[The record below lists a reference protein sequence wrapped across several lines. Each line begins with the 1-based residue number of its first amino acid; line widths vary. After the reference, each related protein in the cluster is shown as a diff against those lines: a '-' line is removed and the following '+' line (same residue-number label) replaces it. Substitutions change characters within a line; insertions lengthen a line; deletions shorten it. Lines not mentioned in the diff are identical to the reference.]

1 MVKWQHSSA
10 FVAGIPCRI
19 WDLQGEKEEEKEMGK
34 FLMAWCGSDLDIL
47 FGLLYGREAG
57 LSF

>member
-19 WDLQGEKEEEKEMGK
+19 WDLQGEKEIGK
-34 FLMAWCGSDLDIL
+34 FLMAWCDSDLDIL
-47 FGLLYGREAG
+47 FGLLYGREAD
-57 LSF
+57 LRF